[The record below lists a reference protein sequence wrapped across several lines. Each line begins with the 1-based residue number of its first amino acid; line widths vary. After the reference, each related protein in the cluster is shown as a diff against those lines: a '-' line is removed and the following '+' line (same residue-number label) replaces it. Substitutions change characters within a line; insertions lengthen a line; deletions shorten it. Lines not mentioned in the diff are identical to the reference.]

1 MTYKVFFSH
10 CEQDTELVQ
19 RICNILNNIYIEC
32 YIYEFYPEYGEY
44 VAETVKNNVQG
55 CSTVI
60 VLLTEDG
67 VQSQWVNQEMG
78 VAFALGKLVI
88 PIVEKNVVVK
98 GFVEARER
106 IDYDKNDPDDV
117 VYTIYRLITRLRGL
131 HPTNNIKL
139 FCMNKKCDMNL
150 TMFSSVLPTEDEIN
164 NAIERDLLFEYK
176 CPSCAYVNYVF
187 PRTLEQDFDYPSD

>member
-1 MTYKVFFSH
+1 M
-10 CEQDTELVQ
+10 
-19 RICNILNNIYIEC
+19 NNICIEC

-44 VAETVKNNVQG
+44 VAETVRNNVQG

-164 NAIERDLLFEYK
+164 NAIKRDLLFEYK